1 MAGVSL
7 PLSPKTIIFDYG
19 DVISLPQS
27 PADRAAI
34 ERLAAIDPEKF
45 WASYWAHRLEL
56 DLGVEGTRAYW
67 ATIAAET
74 GADWDEGRF
83 LELWIADLRSWMS
96 VNPAVIAVLD
106 ALRAGGTRL
115 ALLSNAAADFGSYFR
130 HGLLGE
136 YFDAVYVS
144 GELKLLKPHP
154 EIYQHV
160 LADLGISAAEAIF
173 IDNRAENVLG
183 AQELGITGH
192 VFTDA
197 GTLRAFLESHMPKG
211 ELSDQY
217 A

>member
-1 MAGVSL
+1 MGAVSL
-7 PLSPKTIIFDYG
+7 QLSSKTVIFDYG

-27 PADRAAI
+27 PGDRAVI
-34 ERLAAIDPEKF
+34 ERLADVDPEKF

-74 GADWDEGRF
+74 GADWDEGRLF
-83 LELWIADLRSWMS
+83 QLWIADLRSWMS
-96 VNPAVIAVLD
+96 VNPATVAVLAD
-106 ALRAGGTRL
+106 LRAGGTRL
-115 ALLSNAAADFGSYFR
+115 ALLSNAGADFGSYFR

-144 GELKLLKPHP
+144 GELKLLKPEP

-160 LADLGISAAEAIF
+160 LADLGISAAEAVF
-173 IDNRAENVLG
+173 IDNREDNVRG

-197 GTLRAFLESHMPKG
+197 GTLRAFLESLPR
-211 ELSDQY
+211 
-217 A
+217 